1 MSIFA
6 NKCLRHLTF
15 ESHLCCLPDFH
26 HSRWGDQRG
35 GNTSDALGSL
45 NGPRPQNMKL
55 KTPRIVM
62 HLISKSKQLKQ
73 TKIIYKKKSSS
84 EGVTL
89 KRVITMTKYKQPKEN
104 NIATQTS
111 TKIIKRKKNLSLKE

>member
-1 MSIFA
+1 
-6 NKCLRHLTF
+6 
-15 ESHLCCLPDFH
+15 
-26 HSRWGDQRG
+26 
-35 GNTSDALGSL
+35 
-45 NGPRPQNMKL
+45 
-55 KTPRIVM
+55 M

-111 TKIIKRKKNLSLKE
+111 KKIIKRKKNLSLKE